1 MLQLQRIFYDMEK
14 DNIENLDAESEEIE
28 ISNAFD
34 ENNDGKL
41 VNTNVKFFN
50 QGTWLMHKTD
60 NNLDT
65 KNEKD
70 RITTGESKSE

>member
-1 MLQLQRIFYDMEK
+1 M
-14 DNIENLDAESEEIE
+14 DAESEEIE